1 MKNFMEWFRA
11 QTQALKITITLSS
24 VAFITIILF
33 IIGSFISQQVTN
45 TPDTIPT
52 PKPTP
57 TSTATPSP
65 KPIWENPVP
74 DGDEPVLLEYNYTS
88 EQITAA
94 LDTANNAAMAQCK
107 IAEGETE
114 EQTLNR
120 LAQYFTS
127 PKEVLAAS
135 GMFTKEAIL
144 EQNCNILGTSPT
156 TTSAPEGQ
164 IKLTVTG
171 TQFYTTTDQANKAPA
186 DRIILR
192 KSFTYNYIL
201 QLQSDNTWKVIGI

>member
-11 QTQALKITITLSS
+11 QTQALKVTITVSS

-57 TSTATPSP
+57 TSTAIPSP
-65 KPIWENPVP
+65 KPTWENPLP
-74 DGDEPVLLEYNYTS
+74 DADEPVLLEYNYTS
-88 EQITAA
+88 EQITSA

-107 IAEGETE
+107 IVEGETE
-114 EQTLNR
+114 AQAVAR
-120 LAQYFTS
+120 LAPYFAT
-127 PKEVLAAS
+127 PQEVFSAN

-171 TQFYTTTDQANKAPA
+171 TKFYTTTDQASKAPA
-186 DRIILR
+186 DRTILR

>member
-24 VAFITIILF
+24 ILFITIVLF
-33 IIGSFISQQVTN
+33 IIGSFISQQVTQ
-45 TPDTIPT
+45 TPDITPT
-52 PKPTP
+52 PTPTP
-57 TSTATPSP
+57 TSTASPAP
-65 KPIWENPVP
+65 KPTWENPIP

-88 EQITAA
+88 EQITSA

-114 EQTLNR
+114 EQIINR
-120 LAQYFTS
+120 LSPYFAS
-127 PKEVLAAS
+127 PKEVYAAQ

-171 TQFYTTTDQANKAPA
+171 TQFYTTTDQTSKAPS

-201 QLQSDNTWKVIGI
+201 QLQSDNSWKVIGI